1 MPLYR
6 VSIPSGSLSVAQR
19 AEIAEALTGIHC
31 DVTGA
36 PALFVH
42 VFFFDAPASG
52 SGPRHQVHGTIR
64 AGRTP
69 EQKQE
74 LRERMRDAVARV
86 AGCVP
91 ADVAVGTSD
100 TPARWV
106 MEGGAIMPE
115 PGEEK
120 GWLSQHAPAGSA

>member
-6 VSIPSGSLSVAQR
+6 VSIPSGSLTVAQR
-19 AEIAEALTGIHC
+19 AQIAEAITEIHC

-42 VFFFDAPASG
+42 AFFFDVPASAA
-52 SGPRHQVHGTIR
+52 GPRHQVHGSIR

-69 EQKQE
+69 EQKQS
-74 LRERMRDAVARV
+74 LRDRMRDAVARIS
-86 AGCVP
+86 GC
-91 ADVAVGTSD
+91 ASDDVAVSTSD
-100 TPARWV
+100 VPARWV
-106 MEGGAIMPE
+106 MEGGVLMPE

-120 GWLSQHAPAGSA
+120 RWLLQHAPAAG